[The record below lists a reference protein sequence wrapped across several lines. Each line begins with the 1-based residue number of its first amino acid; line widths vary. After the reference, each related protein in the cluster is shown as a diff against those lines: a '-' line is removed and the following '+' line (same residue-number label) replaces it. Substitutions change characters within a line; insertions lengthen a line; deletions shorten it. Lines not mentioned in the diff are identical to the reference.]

1 MIALLLL
8 AVLGA
13 ADAPAAA
20 PSVTPVDLSPAE
32 YSAAFA
38 YRDAKTKDP
47 KAESKA
53 HAAAQKAS
61 KLAKKAA
68 DQAIAKADKIGED
81 IPAAVQAAV
90 RGKLA
95 ELPIGARLEVV
106 TVDGSNPHMVI
117 GINWHASDKAD
128 VDEDAATVAAVVREQ
143 AGPVGTLVLWAS
155 EGERKVYSAKIGHD
169 ALQNFSLGKVSE
181 YAKTRY
187 AKLFEEVKRGEAA
200 DAE

>member
-1 MIALLLL
+1 ML
-8 AVLGA
+8 AVVGA

-20 PSVTPVDLSPAE
+20 PSVAPVDLNPAE
-32 YSAAFA
+32 YSAVFA
-38 YRDAKTKDP
+38 YREVKTKDP

-90 RGKLA
+90 RGRLA
-95 ELPIGARLEVV
+95 ELPIGSRLEVV
-106 TVDGSNPHMVI
+106 TVDGSNPHMVL
-117 GINWHASDKAD
+117 GINWRTSEKAD
-128 VDEDAATVAAVVREQ
+128 VDEDAATITAVVKEQ

-155 EGERKVYSAKIGHD
+155 EGERKVYSAKISHD
-169 ALQNFSLGKVSE
+169 ALQNFSLSKVTE

-187 AKLFEEVKRGEAA
+187 ARLFEDVKRGTAA
-200 DAE
+200 DAD